1 MRQLVLG
8 LCILAAACS
17 EAGGPTMPTA
27 SSSVTEATGAQV
39 HATSSSPVEVSFV
52 KWLHPTVGFP
62 SFVGEAGGDGPGSF
76 AATVL
81 ERTPFENGNIVDLRA
96 RYEYLAD
103 DGQRS
108 FVTVIEGK
116 QNAQTQSA
124 VLNGSIVEGWLA
136 GARVH
141 VTFDIIRPCPEF
153 GQSVCFRGIIRVLA
167 GSAH

>member
-1 MRQLVLG
+1 M
-8 LCILAAACS
+8 AACS
-17 EAGGPTMPTA
+17 QAGGPTAPTA

-39 HATSSSPVEVSFV
+39 QATSSAPVEVSFV
-52 KWLHPTVGFP
+52 KWLHPTLGFP

-108 FVTVIEGK
+108 FVAVIEGK

-124 VLNGSIVEGWLA
+124 VLNGSIEEGWLA

-167 GSAH
+167 GSAHSD